1 MLGFFLKNMLI
12 YIKDANKKGQQKG
25 VFVLP
30 FLLLYSKKWNKKN

>member
-25 VFVLP
+25 VFVP
-30 FLLLYSKKWNKKN
+30 TPKS